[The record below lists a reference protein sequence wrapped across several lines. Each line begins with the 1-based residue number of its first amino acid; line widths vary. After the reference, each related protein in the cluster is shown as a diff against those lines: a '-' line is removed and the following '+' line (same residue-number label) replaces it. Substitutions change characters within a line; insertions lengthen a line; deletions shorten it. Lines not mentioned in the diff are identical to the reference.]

1 MKPFPVYFSVVIFA
15 LTAIGFI
22 STQNNS
28 ASVLPVALSSRID
41 TFVHERIA
49 AEKLP
54 GLSLVIVKDGQVRYS
69 QGYGLANLE
78 QQTLMTDRTRVAIGS
93 TTKGMTALAVMQLVE
108 QHKLDLDARVT
119 KYLPWFKVND
129 ARGSTITLRHL
140 LSHTSGL
147 PEGTKYDGNRDPNAL
162 EQHVRS
168 LANTA
173 LHRTPGSGYEYA
185 NDGYAVAGLIVQVV
199 SKMAYA
205 EYMTKFV
212 FAPFGMMDSTFDI
225 ARAERDGMAQG
236 YVKQRSSFVPRAMS
250 VSQGIAPAGTL
261 LTSARDVGRYLVALV
276 NGGQSVI
283 SSSSLKEM
291 WKPQV
296 TVNKAV
302 QYGFGWSLT
311 KINGLEIILHTGSVL
326 VSGSAFAILPSQ
338 RLAVAVLANFSNGRA
353 EEITRGVVTLL
364 LGGQPEA
371 STELPER
378 EPSTFK
384 PNPSVWQQY
393 VGDYDTEQGQAR
405 LYIEGNKLLGQTG
418 DFEFELEAY
427 GDNDFVLRG
436 EVGALEGHAVTFK
449 VSADQGVM
457 FMLDGNVFGQKK

>member
-1 MKPFPVYFSVVIFA
+1 MKTFPVYFSVIIVA

-22 STQNNS
+22 SAQNNS
-28 ASVLPVALSSRID
+28 ASVLPTALSSRID
-41 TFVHERIA
+41 TFVNERMA

-78 QQTLMTDRTRVAIGS
+78 KKMAMTDRTRIAIGS

-119 KYLPWFKVND
+119 EYLPWFKVND

-147 PEGTKYDGNRDPNAL
+147 PEGTTFDGNRDPNAL
-162 EQHVRS
+162 EKHVRS

-173 LHRTPGSGYEYA
+173 LHRMPGSGFEYA

-199 SKMAYA
+199 SKMPYA
-205 EYMTKFV
+205 DYMTKFV
-212 FAPFGMMDSTFDI
+212 FAPFGMMDATFDI
-225 ARAERDGMAQG
+225 ARAEREGMAQG
-236 YVKQRSSFVPRAMS
+236 YVKQGGSFIPRKLS
-250 VSQGIAPAGTL
+250 ISQGIAPAGTL
-261 LTSARDVGRYLVALV
+261 LTSARDVGRCLVALV

-283 SSSSLKEM
+283 SSNSLKEI
-291 WKPQV
+291 WKPQA
-296 TVNKAV
+296 TINKATH
-302 QYGFGWSLT
+302 YGLGWMLT
-311 KINGLEIILHTGSVL
+311 NINGLEIILHTGSVV
-326 VSGSAFAILPSQ
+326 VSGSEFAFVPSQ
-338 RLAVAVLANFSNGRA
+338 RLAIAVLANFSNERV
-353 EEITRGVVTLL
+353 EEIGRGVATLL

-371 STELPER
+371 ASVLQKR

-384 PNPSVWQQY
+384 PDPSVWQQY
-393 VGDYDTEQGQAR
+393 VGDYKTEQGLVR
-405 LYIEGNKLLGQTG
+405 LYKEGNRLLGKMGNLQ
-418 DFEFELEAY
+418 FELEAY

-436 EVGALEGHAVTFK
+436 EVGALEGHAVTFN
-449 VSADQGVM
+449 VSADQGVLL
-457 FMLDGNVFGQKK
+457 MLDGKVFGHKK